1 MVTDSAHAT
10 AAITTKVLRVD
21 TTTVKLLVFKVVG
34 HTPSVLELPILAAL
48 ESVKDVTDVPH
59 MSMDVT

>member
-10 AAITTKVLRVD
+10 AAITTKVPKVV
-21 TTTVKLLVFKVVG
+21 TTIVKPSLFKKVG
-34 HTPSVLELPILAAL
+34 HTPSVLELLILAAL
-48 ESVKDVTDVPH
+48 EIVKDVTDVPH